1 MTRQRR
7 RSNWR
12 DASSAPNLLGLCRF
26 DLPPKTIS
34 IHSIFPEINWV
45 SVGMAG
51 LGCCR
56 LCGGPLPPRKPGAG
70 RPRSKCD
77 ACRDLRR
84 PPVAPNWDSDL
95 VRAVQRDYPDGDSD
109 PFTYMAWM
117 LAAEL
122 SGASHAKD
130 AVPLSKELRRS
141 LAYLDGREK
150 PHGYS
155 DGLDELRLRRGRRLR
170 S

>member
-1 MTRQRR
+1 
-7 RSNWR
+7 
-12 DASSAPNLLGLCRF
+12 
-26 DLPPKTIS
+26 
-34 IHSIFPEINWV
+34 
-45 SVGMAG
+45 MAG

-84 PPVAPNWDSDL
+84 PPVVPNWDSDL

-150 PHGYS
+150 PHGSS

>member
-1 MTRQRR
+1 
-7 RSNWR
+7 
-12 DASSAPNLLGLCRF
+12 
-26 DLPPKTIS
+26 
-34 IHSIFPEINWV
+34 
-45 SVGMAG
+45 MAG
-51 LGCCR
+51 LGCH

-84 PPVAPNWDSDL
+84 PPVVPNWDLDL
-95 VRAVQRDYPDGDSD
+95 VRAVQRDHSDDSD
-109 PFTYMAWM
+109 PFVYMAWM

-122 SGASHAKD
+122 SGATHAKD

-155 DGLDELRLRRGRRLR
+155 DGLDGLRLWQEHRRSLR
-170 S
+170 